1 MTPRD
6 AWPDRLR
13 AGASG
18 FTLVEVLVAMI
29 IVGLV
34 TPFLMSGLI
43 SSLAR
48 ARQSH
53 DRGTATAW
61 TQAEIEYL
69 RSRCYERLSPSMRKI
84 GRSTRQA
91 GEPGLPDGFAA
102 AEVRLE
108 SAGSTGLK
116 ATVSLYKRDWSGLE
130 PGGPPSLTTSTYVA
144 DIRVAGACP

>member
-1 MTPRD
+1 MTPGD
-6 AWPDRLR
+6 ATSGRYR
-13 AGASG
+13 RGAGG

-34 TPFLMSGLI
+34 TPFLLSGLF

-61 TQAEIEYL
+61 TQAEIEHL

-84 GRSTRQA
+84 GRSTRQP

-108 SAGSTGLK
+108 AAGSAGLK
-116 ATVSLYKRDWSGLE
+116 ATVSLYKRDWSGLN
-130 PGGPPSLTTSTYVA
+130 PDAPPFLTTSTYVA
-144 DIRVAGACP
+144 DVRVAGACP